1 MEVLVSIS
9 ILSSLND
16 VLVSVAA
23 VFTTTP
29 LKNVTLY
36 RLSFRKLFARL
47 RVCVCVRVRVSY
59 LESHTNPEHWTDRR
73 V

>member
-29 LKNVTLY
+29 LKNVKSY
-36 RLSFRKLFARL
+36 RLSFRKLLARL
-47 RVCVCVRVRVSY
+47 RVCVCVSVSY
-59 LESHTNPEHWTDRR
+59 LESQTNPEHWTDRR